1 MDLEKVYADSI
12 SNAQCAFAYHEGV
25 FDDAGE
31 MVDYIFL
38 DVNKAFEDITGLK
51 KEDVIGKRFVRD
63 IIRDEEHGVQWVKI
77 YERTVK
83 EKVPIEFEE
92 YSKEYGLAKN
102 EIYD

>member
-38 DVNKAFEDITGLK
+38 DVNKAFECFL
-51 KEDVIGKRFVRD
+51 
-63 IIRDEEHGVQWVKI
+63 
-77 YERTVK
+77 
-83 EKVPIEFEE
+83 
-92 YSKEYGLAKN
+92 
-102 EIYD
+102 

>member
-51 KEDVIGKRFVRD
+51 NVFCKP
-63 IIRDEEHGVQWVKI
+63 KI
-77 YERTVK
+77 PT
-83 EKVPIEFEE
+83 F
-92 YSKEYGLAKN
+92 AK
-102 EIYD
+102 

>member
-51 KEDVIGKRFVRD
+51 KKNRQKICRD
-63 IIRDEEHGVQWVKI
+63 IMVTKSTAFIGQDMKR
-77 YERTVK
+77 
-83 EKVPIEFEE
+83 
-92 YSKEYGLAKN
+92 
-102 EIYD
+102 

>member
-51 KEDVIGKRFVRD
+51 KENIVGKRFVRVFFASLKSPLLQNKFPRHRVGNFTPR
-63 IIRDEEHGVQWVKI
+63 I
-77 YERTVK
+77 
-83 EKVPIEFEE
+83 
-92 YSKEYGLAKN
+92 S
-102 EIYD
+102 